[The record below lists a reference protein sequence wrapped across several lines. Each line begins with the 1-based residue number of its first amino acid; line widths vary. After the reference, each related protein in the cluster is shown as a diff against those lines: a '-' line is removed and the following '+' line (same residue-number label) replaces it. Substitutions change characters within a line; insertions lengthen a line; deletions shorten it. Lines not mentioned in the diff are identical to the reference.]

1 MAACT
6 CSPSTL
12 LGRVYPIQLDSHGGN
27 TSYSPLR
34 LGPAIPSFV
43 PLSSS
48 PPRSSVIAF
57 WRRRK
62 KRESHLATESPTP
75 KKKTALDD
83 FMGEEEEE
91 EEEEFNEEGEEE
103 DEEEAVEDALE
114 AFFSQLEKDF
124 NNHNPSEDDVEIK
137 DEDVVRFQKEI
148 SQALGESGVEL
159 DEDGLNILGLG
170 EEEDVIQLPQ
180 LRTWQMRKLAHVL
193 KIGKRK
199 ASIKKLSEDVGLDRA
214 TVLEYLRNPPP
225 SLLLMSD
232 SLPDEPSPQAPTEL
246 ESSEMGSSISTDAAE
261 VKSKETEPEVK
272 QQPRQK
278 RHPVQQPYQKRLKR
292 VQVETLQRVYSRTK
306 RPTDEV
312 ISSIVH
318 VTNLPRKVVVNWF
331 EEKRNGDGIP
341 HKPIIPARYQR
352 QSVTRTVSR

>member
-1 MAACT
+1 MAACI
-6 CSPSTL
+6 CSPSNL
-12 LGRVYPIQLDSHGGN
+12 LGRVYPIQLGSHGGRA
-27 TSYSPLR
+27 SYSPLR

-48 PPRSSVIAF
+48 PSRSSVIAF

-62 KRESHLATESPTP
+62 KKESHLATQSPSP

-83 FMGEEEEE
+83 FMGEE

-103 DEEEAVEDALE
+103 DEEEAAKDALE

-124 NNHNPSEDDVEIK
+124 NNHNPLEDNEEIK

-159 DEDGLNILGLG
+159 DEDGLNLLGLG

-180 LRTWQMRKLAHVL
+180 LRTWQMRKLARAL

-232 SLPDEPSPQAPTEL
+232 SLPDEPSPQTPTEP
-246 ESSEMGSSISTDAAE
+246 ESSEMGSSISVDAAE
-261 VKSKETEPEVK
+261 VKSEETEPEVK

-292 VQVETLQRVYSRTK
+292 MQVETLERVYSRTK

-341 HKPIIPARYQR
+341 HKPITPARYQR